1 MRKIW
6 HGHVLALL
14 LAGLLTCPAVT
25 LAESITCF
33 HAAHHCAPVPESPVT
48 PCCIPAANTE
58 QPSLTV
64 DVVAYELTAAR
75 GPAGD
80 HIATVAGVVAPA
92 RSEPGSCVP
101 INRLSLFGQLLI

>member
-25 LAESITCF
+25 LAEPIACF
-33 HAAHHCAPVPESPVT
+33 HEAHHSAPVPASPVT
-48 PCCIPAANTE
+48 QCCIPAANTE
-58 QPSLTV
+58 QLTV
-64 DVVAYELTAAR
+64 NVIAYELTAAR

-80 HIATVAGVVAPA
+80 HIATVPDVVAPA